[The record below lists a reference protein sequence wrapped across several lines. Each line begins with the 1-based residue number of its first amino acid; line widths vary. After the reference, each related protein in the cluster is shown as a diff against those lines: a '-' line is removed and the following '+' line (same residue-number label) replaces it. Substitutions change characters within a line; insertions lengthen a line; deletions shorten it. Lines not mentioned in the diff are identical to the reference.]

1 MLKGEKMKLL
11 EIYAKMKSDINV
23 IEKELEKSV
32 NDRLPLLSD
41 ASLHLLKAGG
51 KRIRPVFVLLGGKF
65 GQYDINRLKHVAVT
79 LELIHMASLVH
90 DDVIDD
96 AETRR
101 GQLTVKSKWDNRIA
115 MYTGDYIHGQA
126 LVQITNIEDVRV
138 HQILSRALVQ
148 MCIGEMEQVRDF
160 FNVDQSI
167 RHYLLRIRRKTALL
181 LAISTQ
187 LGGITAGL
195 SQEMHQA
202 LYRYG
207 YNVGMAFQI
216 IDDLLDLYGTEK
228 QIGKPPGSDIRQGN
242 MTLPVI
248 LALQDD
254 AVREPLLEEINKIKN
269 VGEQASTKRAIEL
282 IRQSK
287 GSAQAEELANRFIQK
302 GLDALETL
310 PNIPAK
316 KNLIDIAHFVSKR
329 NY

>member
-1 MLKGEKMKLL
+1 MKLL
-11 EIYAKMKSDINV
+11 EIYAKMKGDINK
-23 IEKELEKSV
+23 IENELERV
-32 NDRLPLLSD
+32 VRDEQPLLSE
-41 ASLHLLKAGG
+41 AALHLLKAGG

-65 GQYDINRLKHVAVT
+65 GEYKLDELKKVAVT

-126 LVQITNIEDVRV
+126 LSQIAQISNPKV
-138 HQILSRALVQ
+138 HQMLSKALVE
-148 MCIGEMEQVRDF
+148 MCIGEMEQIRDF
-160 FNVDQSI
+160 FNTEQSI
-167 RHYLLRIRRKTALL
+167 RNYLLRIRRKTALL

-187 LGGITAGL
+187 LGGIVAGCTP
-195 SQEMHQA
+195 QQYNA

-216 IDDLLDLYGTEK
+216 RDDLLDLYGTEK

-242 MTLPVI
+242 ITLPVI
-248 LALQDD
+248 LALKDER
-254 AVREPLLEEINKIKN
+254 VRKPLLDEIEKIHRD
-269 VGEQASTKRAIEL
+269 GDHADTSAAIAYIQASE
-282 IRQSK
+282 
-287 GSAQAEELANRFIQK
+287 GSQLAEELANRYIAK
-302 GLDALETL
+302 ALDNLQQL
-310 PNIPAK
+310 PAIPAR
-316 KNLIDIAHFVSKR
+316 KNLVDIAHFVGKR